1 MASFSYI
8 AVNAAG
14 KELKGTVE
22 ADSAEKASAGLK
34 KQGLTVASVAETGAL
49 GKDVNLAFL
58 EKKPTP
64 RDLAVFC
71 RQFTSI
77 VNAGVS
83 VVSALD
89 MLSEQT
95 ENKRLR
101 AAITECRR
109 DIEKGETLAAAMG
122 KHREIF
128 SDMFITLAE
137 AGEASGSLDV
147 SFTRMAEQFEK
158 SSKLHATVKKA
169 SIYPIVV
176 LVVAFGVIM
185 GMLLFIVPSFQ
196 SMFDSIGGTL
206 PGITLFM
213 IAASAFV
220 QKWWWLLIAGIVALV
235 LGIKYFGT
243 TDAGKHLFGKLGL
256 KLPGL
261 GNLNT
266 KTASARMG
274 RTLSTLMAAG
284 IPMIEAIE
292 ITASTM
298 SNVYFK
304 EALEDA
310 KDDVAM
316 GLPLSEAVKKT
327 GLFPPMVHHM
337 LSIGEET
344 GDIDAMMT
352 KLADYYEEEVEA
364 ATAQVMA
371 LLEPLIII
379 LLAGIVFFIILS
391 VLMPMMS
398 MYSALDSM

>member
-1 MASFSYI
+1 MASYSYI
-8 AVNAAG
+8 AVNSAG
-14 KELKGTVE
+14 RELKGTVE
-22 ADSAEKASAGLK
+22 ADSLEKASSGLK
-34 KQGLTVASVAETGAL
+34 KQGLVVASLAETGAL
-49 GKDVNLAFL
+49 GKDLSLKFL

-71 RQFTSI
+71 RQFVSI
-77 VNAGVS
+77 VKAGVS

-89 MLSEQT
+89 MLGDQT

-101 AAITECRR
+101 SAIVDCRR
-109 DIEKGETLAAAMG
+109 DIEKGETLAIAMSR
-122 KHREIF
+122 HREIF

-158 SSKLHATVKKA
+158 SAKLKSTVKKA
-169 SIYPIVV
+169 SIYPVVV
-176 LVVAFGVIM
+176 LCVAFAVII

-196 SMFDSIGGTL
+196 GMFDSIGGEL
-206 PGITLFM
+206 PGITKFM
-213 IAASAFV
+213 ISASEFV
-220 QKWWWLLIAGIVALV
+220 KQWWWLIFVGIAALV
-235 LGIKYFGT
+235 LGLKSYAKTDSGRHIFGR
-243 TDAGKHLFGKLGL
+243 LGL

-266 KTASARMG
+266 KTACARMG

-292 ITASTM
+292 ITSDTM

-304 EALEDA
+304 EALLGA

-316 GLPLSEAVKKT
+316 GMPLSEAIKKT
-327 GLFPPMVHHM
+327 KLFPPMVHHM
-337 LSIGEET
+337 LGIGEET
-344 GDIDAMMT
+344 GDIDSMMT
-352 KLADYYEEEVEA
+352 KLADYYEDEVES
-364 ATAQVMA
+364 ATQQVMA
-371 LLEPLIII
+371 LLEPMIII